1 MPTREKAKTFHGRCS
16 SESSPL
22 TGRLERRRG
31 CHRQIHDL
39 RDNEGGTPSL
49 DGRPAR
55 AVDAVRV
62 AWERFPSPAGRVP
75 ASVGWSTRRALAFSY
90 CFCFPCPPRLKSV
103 CTLIWRGF
111 ISAF

>member
-22 TGRLERRRG
+22 TGRLDRRRG

-49 DGRPAR
+49 ETG
-55 AVDAVRV
+55 V
-62 AWERFPSPAGRVP
+62 
-75 ASVGWSTRRALAFSY
+75 ALAVSARCVLPGSDSLLPEAACQPRCLVY
-90 CFCFPCPPRLKSV
+90 PPSA
-103 CTLIWRGF
+103 LIQLLLLLPL
-111 ISAF
+111 STEN